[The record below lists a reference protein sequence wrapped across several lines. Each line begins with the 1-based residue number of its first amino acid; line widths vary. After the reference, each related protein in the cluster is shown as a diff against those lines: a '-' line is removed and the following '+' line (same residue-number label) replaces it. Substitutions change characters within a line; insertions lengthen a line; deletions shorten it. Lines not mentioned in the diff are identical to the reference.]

1 MEKHSQKSELS
12 QLDRFGKLL
21 LTIVITSTRKR
32 YNNQNFHL
40 INNELYWI
48 IVINKNTFDSPFF
61 FDPVS
66 ERLDAQTLSCMVP
79 AHEKRNA

>member
-32 YNNQNFHL
+32 YNNQYFHL

-48 IVINKNTFDSPFF
+48 IVINKNTLNGPLFF
-61 FDPVS
+61 NPVS
-66 ERLDAQTLSCMVP
+66 ERLDAQTLGCMMP
-79 AHEKRNA
+79 AHKKRNA